1 MTIRLTSVLLM
12 LGSGVVVGAG
22 VVVVVVVVVV
32 VGAGDVDVVVVV
44 VRDIGGTVFVSNRCN
59 VSELKG
65 VKISPTPG
73 VPMLEIA
80 LSLELSF

>member
-1 MTIRLTSVLLM
+1 M
-12 LGSGVVVGAG
+12 LGSGVVVVVGAG
-22 VVVVVVVVVV
+22 VLVVVVDVVGAGIVV
-32 VGAGDVDVVVVV
+32 VGAVVVVVVV
-44 VRDIGGTVFVSNRCN
+44 VRDIVGTVFVSNRCN

-73 VPMLEIA
+73 VALLEIA